1 MLKNRGH
8 FPKIKVVSWK
18 IKVMSRFNKVN
29 CLNKEQIN
37 GIKIKIAQQV
47 FNNRLKILIQMILLS
62 NQFIMDIK

>member
-1 MLKNRGH
+1 
-8 FPKIKVVSWK
+8 
-18 IKVMSRFNKVN
+18 MSRFNKVN

-37 GIKIKIAQQV
+37 WIKIKIAQQV

>member
-8 FPKIKVVSWK
+8 FRKIRVVSWK
-18 IKVMSRFNKVN
+18 IKVMSRFNKII

>member
-1 MLKNRGH
+1 
-8 FPKIKVVSWK
+8 
-18 IKVMSRFNKVN
+18 MSCFNKII

>member
-1 MLKNRGH
+1 
-8 FPKIKVVSWK
+8 
-18 IKVMSRFNKVN
+18 MSRFNKVN